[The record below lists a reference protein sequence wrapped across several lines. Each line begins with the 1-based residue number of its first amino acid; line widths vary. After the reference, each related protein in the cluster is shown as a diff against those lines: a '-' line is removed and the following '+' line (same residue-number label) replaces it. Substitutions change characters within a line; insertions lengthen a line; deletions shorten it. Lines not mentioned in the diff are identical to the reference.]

1 MALKF
6 LIRIGGMGV
15 ELSQIA
21 QVGFGYRLWATPNQ
35 KEQSLLGPASH
46 IGAGDETCPF
56 LDGKGSLGGPEHQ
69 IVGIFAEFGRIDSPL
84 AVLGGLVEPAAEG
97 IPALFEVIC
106 KASEGGSVVRLDED
120 MVDSAGG
127 QSERQGAGLE
137 STGST
142 ALRNGHHMPDRTVE
156 KLLRHDTD
164 AIEEDLIGATILE
177 GQQIHARSAMD
188 PRVVGRKI
196 KQGLEFWV
204 GRIAGPDD
212 EGLRIGT
219 GGHPWDRALE
229 GPTRRVGVSQYSG
242 SREVLTAGCQ
252 MADPDRD
259 PSTGACM
266 LC

>member
-1 MALKF
+1 M
-6 LIRIGGMGV
+6 
-15 ELSQIA
+15 
-21 QVGFGYRLWATPNQ
+21 GFGYRLRATPNQ

-69 IVGIFAEFGRIDSPL
+69 VVGIFAEFGRIDSPL
-84 AVLGGLVEPAAEG
+84 AGLGGLVEPAAEG

-106 KASEGGSVVRLDED
+106 KASEGGSMVRLNEN
-120 MVDSAGG
+120 MVDGAGG

-188 PRVVGRKI
+188 TSVVGRKI

>member
-1 MALKF
+1 
-6 LIRIGGMGV
+6 MGV

-21 QVGFGYRLWATPNQ
+21 QMGFGYRLGATPNQ

-46 IGAGDETCPF
+46 IGAGDETGPF
-56 LDGKGSLGGPEHQ
+56 LYGKGSLGGPEHQ
-69 IVGIFAEFGRIDSPL
+69 VVGIFAEFGRIDSPL
-84 AVLGGLVEPAAEG
+84 AGLGGLVEPAAEG

-106 KASEGGSVVRLDED
+106 KASEGRSMVRLNEN
-120 MVDSAGG
+120 MVDGAGG

-142 ALRNGHHMPDRTVE
+142 ALRNGHHMPDRTME

-164 AIEEDLIGATILE
+164 AIKEDLIGATILE
-177 GQQIHARSAMD
+177 GQQIHARSTMD
-188 PRVVGRKI
+188 TRVVGRKI

-204 GRIAGPDD
+204 RRIAGPDD

-252 MADPDRD
+252 MADADRD